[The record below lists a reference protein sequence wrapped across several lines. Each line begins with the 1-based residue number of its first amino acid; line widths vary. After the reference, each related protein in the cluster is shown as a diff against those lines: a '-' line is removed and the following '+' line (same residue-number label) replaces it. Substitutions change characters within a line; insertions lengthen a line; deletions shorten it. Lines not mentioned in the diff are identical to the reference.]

1 MIMLDIFKNVFGQ
14 TTEEGREDFEHVEP
28 HDVRLAA
35 CALFLE
41 MAQVDE
47 EFSGDE
53 REMILSILKDEY
65 HLSEEHATALTE
77 EAEKQR
83 KESVD
88 LWHFTNLINQNFSKD
103 EKIRVVELLWKIVYV
118 DGKLDKH
125 EDYLVHTMA
134 NMLNLSHQDLIESKL
149 SVLYDK
155 E

>member
-1 MIMLDIFKNVFGQ
+1 MLDLFKNVFGENA
-14 TTEEGREDFEHVEP
+14 EEKMEDFKNVEP

-41 MAQVDE
+41 MAKVDE
-47 EFSGDE
+47 EFSVDE
-53 REMILSILKDEY
+53 RDMILTILKDEY
-65 HLSEEHATALTE
+65 HLSDEHATALTD

-83 KESVD
+83 KKSVD
-88 LWHFTNLINQNFSKD
+88 LWHFTNLINQNFSRE

-134 NMLNLSHQDLIESKL
+134 NMLNLAHQDLIESKL
-149 SVLYDK
+149 AVLYDDK
-155 E
+155 R